1 VSLPANTKIPVGV
14 VVERR
19 KAQSQ
24 WIDFVWRPVTVLAGL
39 PDAAPW
45 TVLTADDERAAFYA
59 GPAEIDL
66 YRTET
71 TNYRDNLASG
81 APVLWVALRPTG
93 VEPPY
98 EIFAVTADP
107 AEGESFTESG
117 GDLVDVV
124 PMPQAVREVVE
135 AFVAEHHVERPFYK
149 RQRDRAD
156 PEALAR
162 RGPMQKERDK

>member
-1 VSLPANTKIPVGV
+1 MSLPVHTRIPVGV
-14 VVERR
+14 VVERHA
-19 KAQSQ
+19 AQSQ
-24 WIDFVWRPVTVLAGL
+24 WIDFVWRPATVLAGL

-45 TVLTADDERAAFYA
+45 TVLTSDADCATFYA

-71 TNYRDNLASG
+71 TNYRNNLAAD
-81 APVLWVALRPTG
+81 APVLWVALRSTG

-98 EIFAVTADP
+98 EIIAVTADP
-107 AEGESFTESG
+107 AEGEALTEAG
-117 GDLVDVV
+117 NDLVDVV
-124 PMPQAVREVVE
+124 PMPAPVREVIE

-149 RQRDRAD
+149 RKRDRAD

-162 RGPMQKERDK
+162 RAPQKDRDG

>member
-1 VSLPANTKIPVGV
+1 VSSPAQATIPIGV

-24 WIDFVWRPVTVLAGL
+24 WIDFTWKPVAVLVGQ

-45 TVLTADDERAAFYA
+45 TVLAQDSDRTTFYA
-59 GPAEIDL
+59 GPAEIAL

-71 TNYRDNLASG
+71 GNYRDNLASV
-81 APVLWVALRPTG
+81 APALWVALRPTG

-107 AEGESFTESG
+107 SEGEAWTEAG
-117 GDLVDVV
+117 NDLVDVV
-124 PMPQAVREVVE
+124 PMPQGVHATID
-135 AFVAEHHVERPFYK
+135 AFVVEHHVERESHK
-149 RQRDRAD
+149 RKRDRAD

-162 RGPMQKERDK
+162 RGPMQQERDE

>member
-1 VSLPANTKIPVGV
+1 MSVPAHAKIAVGV

-19 KAQSQ
+19 KARSA
-24 WIDFVWRPVTVLAGL
+24 WIDFTWNPVTVLSGV

-45 TVLTADDERAAFYA
+45 TMLSDDGESATFYA
-59 GPAEIDL
+59 GPAEIAL

-71 TNYRDNLASG
+71 THYRDNLAAG
-81 APVLWVALRPTG
+81 APKLWVALRSTG

-107 AEGESFTESG
+107 AEGEAWTQSDG
-117 GDLVDVV
+117 NLVDVV
-124 PMPQAVREVVE
+124 PMPEDVRAVID

-149 RQRDRAD
+149 RKRDRAD

-162 RGPMQKERDK
+162 RAPSAKERE